1 MEFLSRLFKRK
12 SRRIVEKVVFDESKI
27 IHSPLKGEDVELHW
41 ADLCEVSIETTDQG
55 PFVDDVFW
63 VLAGGG
69 QFCRISSTAGGMG
82 ELLEKLGELPGFN
95 HEVVI
100 VAMSVATN
108 ATFECWKKHDV
119 APIEG

>member
-1 MEFLSRLFKRK
+1 MEFLSSLFKRK
-12 SRRIVEKVVFDESKI
+12 SRRIVEKVVFDASKI
-27 IHSPLKGEDVELHW
+27 TYSPLRGEDVELHW

-69 QFCRISSTAGGMG
+69 RFCRISSTAGGMG

-95 HEVVI
+95 HEAVI

-108 ATFECWKKHDV
+108 ARFECWKKHDV

>member
-12 SRRIVEKVVFDESKI
+12 SRRAVEKVVFDESKI
-27 IHSPLKGEDVELHW
+27 IHSPLRGEDIEFHW

-69 QFCRISSTAGGMG
+69 RFCRISSTAEGME

-95 HEVVI
+95 HKAVI

-108 ATFECWKKHDV
+108 ARFDCWRKPGL
-119 APIEG
+119 APVEE